1 MDKDLQE
8 LLDFINHPDFVEP
21 PEYSP
26 KTLRICGLHLKDA
39 EESIQYWEA
48 QGCLNRSELGPK
60 ESSSEA

>member
-1 MDKDLQE
+1 MDEQTKRLFD
-8 LLDFINHPDFVEP
+8 IVNHPDFVFP
-21 PEYSP
+21 PAYSP
-26 KTLRICGLHLKDA
+26 KTLRLCGLLLKDA